1 VAQVRRRV
9 SITAIVWLVFG
20 ALYLVVPL
28 FAMAKFSVENGF
40 LGGYTTSAYR
50 EILDDPQFRHTL
62 WVSAQL
68 AIETTILSLALM
80 IPTVYWVHLKLPRL
94 RPLLE
99 FIAVLPIVVP
109 AIVLVIGLSD
119 FYQSAPDWFFGTT
132 RFLVVSYVILSLTFV
147 FFALDQGMRA
157 IDIHTLTEAAASLG
171 ASRRTTLF
179 RVILPNLRTAALS
192 AALLTIA
199 VVMGEFTIANILL
212 FNTFPTYIYYI
223 GQTKANPAAALSL
236 ISFAILFVAMLALL
250 LLARGQRGLRP
261 GGAR

>member
-1 VAQVRRRV
+1 
-9 SITAIVWLVFG
+9 
-20 ALYLVVPL
+20 
-28 FAMAKFSVENGF
+28 M
-40 LGGYTTSAYR
+40 
-50 EILDDPQFRHTL
+50 
-62 WVSAQL
+62 
-68 AIETTILSLALM
+68 LSLALM

-94 RPLLE
+94 RPLME

-119 FYQSAPDWFFGTT
+119 FYRGSPAWFYGTT
-132 RFLVVSYVILSLTFV
+132 RFLVVAYVILSLTFV
-147 FFALDQGMRA
+147 YFALDQGIRA

-171 ASRRTTLF
+171 ASRTTTLL

-199 VVMGEFTIANILL
+199 VVMGEFTMANILL

-236 ISFAILFVAMLALL
+236 ISFVILFVAMLGILL
-250 LLARGQRGLRP
+250 LGRGRP
-261 GGAR
+261 GMRREVR

>member
-1 VAQVRRRV
+1 MRRRV
-9 SITAIVWLVFG
+9 SISAIVWLVLG
-20 ALYLVVPL
+20 TLYLIVPL
-28 FAMAKFSVENGF
+28 LAMAKFSVEKGF

-50 EILDDPQFRHTL
+50 EILHDPQFRHTL
-62 WVSAQL
+62 WTSAKL
-68 AIETTILSLALM
+68 AIETTVISLVLM

-94 RPLLE
+94 RPLME

-119 FYQSAPDWFFGTT
+119 FYRSSPSWFYGTT
-132 RFLVVSYVILSLTFV
+132 RFLVASYVVLSLTFV
-147 FFALDQGMRA
+147 YFALDQGIRA

-171 ASRRTTLF
+171 ASRTTTLL

-199 VVMGEFTIANILL
+199 VVMGEFTMANILL

-236 ISFAILFVAMLALL
+236 ISFAILFVAMLGILL
-250 LLARGQRGLRP
+250 LGRGRRGMRP
-261 GGAR
+261 GEAR

>member
-1 VAQVRRRV
+1 VRRRV
-9 SITAIVWLVFG
+9 SISALVWLVLG
-20 ALYLVVPL
+20 SLYLVLPL
-28 FAMAKFSVENGF
+28 LAMAKFSVENGF

-50 EILDDPQFRHTL
+50 EILNDPQFRHTL
-62 WVSAQL
+62 WTSVKL

-94 RPLLE
+94 RPLME

-109 AIVLVIGLSD
+109 AIVLVIGLAD
-119 FYQSAPDWFFGTT
+119 FYRTAPSWFFGTT
-132 RFLVVSYVILSLTFV
+132 RFLVVSYVVLSLTFV
-147 FFALDQGMRA
+147 YFTLDQGIRA
-157 IDIHTLTEAAASLG
+157 IDIHTLSEAAASLG
-171 ASRRTTLF
+171 ASRTTTLL
-179 RVILPNLRTAALS
+179 RVILPNLRAAALS

-236 ISFAILFVAMLALL
+236 ISFAILFVAMLGILL
-250 LLARGQRGLRP
+250 LGRGRRGMRP
-261 GGAR
+261 GEVR